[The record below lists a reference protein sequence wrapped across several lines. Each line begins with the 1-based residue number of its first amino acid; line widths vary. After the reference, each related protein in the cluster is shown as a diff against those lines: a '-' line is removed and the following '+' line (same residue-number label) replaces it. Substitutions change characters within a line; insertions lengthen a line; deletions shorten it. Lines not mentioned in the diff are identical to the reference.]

1 MRLVL
6 LYALLLAL
14 QGFLGALMAPLSTPD
29 LFLLGVLTLLWRVPP
44 APLVVIGYGVGL
56 LQDLIGYG
64 ALGVHALGLAG
75 GVLLATFVRSQ
86 VSQAGVW
93 ERFFVLIAALLGKWL
108 VLTALLFWRGGA
120 EPLAEVLRVAP
131 LEAAF
136 TILLGMGLLPF
147 ADLLRTRGSGLRR
160 EFR

>member
-6 LYALLLAL
+6 LYVLLLAL
-14 QGFLGALMAPLSTPD
+14 QGFLGALMAPLSPPD

-44 APLVVIGYGVGL
+44 APLVAVGYGVGL
-56 LQDLIGYG
+56 LQDLIGHG

-75 GVLLATFVRSQ
+75 GVLLASFVRSQ
-86 VSQAGVW
+86 VSQGGAA
-93 ERFFVLIAALLGKWL
+93 ERLVVLVAALLGKWL
-108 VLTALLFWRGGA
+108 VLTGLLFWLGSA
-120 EPLAEVLRVAP
+120 QPLEQVARVAP

-136 TILLGMGLLPF
+136 TLLLGLWLLPY
-147 ADLLRTRGSGLRR
+147 ADLLRARQAGLRR

>member
-1 MRLVL
+1 MRLLL

-14 QGFLGALMAPLSTPD
+14 QGFLGGLMGPLSTPD
-29 LFLLGVLTLLWRVPP
+29 LFLLGVLTLLWRVP
-44 APLVVIGYGVGL
+44 APQLVAVGYGVGG
-56 LQDLIGYG
+56 LQDLLGYG

-93 ERFFVLIAALLGKWL
+93 ERFFVLVAALLGKWL
-108 VLTALLFWRGGA
+108 VLTALLFWMGGA
-120 EPLAEVLRVAP
+120 APFEEVLRVAP

-136 TILLGMGLLPF
+136 TLLLGMWLLPF
-147 ADLLRTRGSGLRR
+147 ADLLRTRRAGLRR